1 MWTVHLDAKAE
12 KDLKHLDRQ
21 TRSLILSYLQKRLQN
36 CKDPRAFGK
45 GLSGPLS
52 KYWRYRVGDYRIL
65 CEIQDNKVR
74 VLVVK
79 IGHRRDVYQE

>member
-12 KDLKHLDRQ
+12 KDLKRLDRQ

-52 KYWRYRVGDYRIL
+52 KYSISTLFPYWPANGA
-65 CEIQDNKVR
+65 
-74 VLVVK
+74 
-79 IGHRRDVYQE
+79 